1 MNRIRITVSII
12 SLILLLGNVA
22 QAQTLTGKVVSV
34 GDGDTLRVNT
44 NQGTLTVRL
53 ACIDAPEMS
62 QKPYGEAAAKRLKQ
76 LLPSGATVTL
86 DVVDT
91 DRFGRKVA
99 KVSQGNRSIN
109 LTMVQ
114 EGQAVVYHQFL
125 NNCKDLKDNLLVAQN
140 TARTRKLA
148 FWSQNNPVMPWDW
161 RRSNRASQPNSAP
174 QLIQPTPR
182 SQPNQ
187 SNLPACVNSD
197 CNCSDFNTQAEAQRV
212 LEAFPND
219 RFRLD
224 GDKDGMACES
234 LP

>member
-1 MNRIRITVSII
+1 MNRINLIVSSII
-12 SLILLLGNVA
+12 SVILILENVA
-22 QAQTLTGKVVSV
+22 QAQSLTGKVVSV

-44 NQGTLTVRL
+44 NQATLTVRL

-62 QKPYGEAAAKRLKQ
+62 QKPYGEAAAKRLGQ

-86 DVVDT
+86 NVVDT
-91 DRFGRKVA
+91 DRYGRSVA
-99 KVSQGNRSIN
+99 KVYQGDRSIN

-114 EGQAVVYHQFL
+114 EGQAVVYHQYL
-125 NNCKDLKDNLLVAQN
+125 NNCKDLKDNLLVAEN
-140 TARTRKLA
+140 SARARKLA

-161 RRSNRASQPNSAP
+161 RRSKRASQPT
-174 QLIQPTPR
+174 PTRQSTQQIPR
-182 SQPNQ
+182 KPTS

-197 CNCSDFNTQAEAQRV
+197 CNCSDFRTQAEAQRV

-224 GDKDGMACES
+224 GDKDGVACEA